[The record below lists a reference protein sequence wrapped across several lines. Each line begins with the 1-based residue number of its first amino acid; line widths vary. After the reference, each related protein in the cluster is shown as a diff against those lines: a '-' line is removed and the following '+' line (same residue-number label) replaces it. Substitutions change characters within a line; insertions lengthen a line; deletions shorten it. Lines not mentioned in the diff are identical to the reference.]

1 MQRARP
7 PAKPSGR
14 PVAAPHCASCLRP
27 VLRALPSTGAKTKRN
42 CMETRTKKKKQ
53 KSAAAATTALDIM
66 RNAIIKGKSH
76 HSLQCDV
83 TATATAPTVSLC
95 LVPPAAPVLS
105 VSGYAYVA
113 PVPNR
118 VYHCRY
124 VAGSWVFR
132 VRSLDTVQLDTDT
145 GEQYNIGSQI
155 PLQ

>member
-1 MQRARP
+1 MQTFCFLQARCTLFFLQ
-7 PAKPSGR
+7 AVYLGLTLARSQNATAVVHMMYRLCVCVQLYRTGR
-14 PVAAPHCASCLRP
+14 VY
-27 VLRALPSTGAKTKRN
+27 
-42 CMETRTKKKKQ
+42 
-53 KSAAAATTALDIM
+53 
-66 RNAIIKGKSH
+66 
-76 HSLQCDV
+76 
-83 TATATAPTVSLC
+83 ATATAPTVSLC
-95 LVPPAAPVLS
+95 LVPPAAPVLP

>member
-1 MQRARP
+1 MAIPQWFDRNDATFGLTSKSYGLPVSVQVDIARTQN
-7 PAKPSGR
+7 ATAVVHMMYRLCVCVQLYRTGR
-14 PVAAPHCASCLRP
+14 VY
-27 VLRALPSTGAKTKRN
+27 
-42 CMETRTKKKKQ
+42 
-53 KSAAAATTALDIM
+53 
-66 RNAIIKGKSH
+66 
-76 HSLQCDV
+76 
-83 TATATAPTVSLC
+83 ATATAPTVSLC
-95 LVPPAAPVLS
+95 LVPPAAPVLP

>member
-1 MQRARP
+1 MYAY
-7 PAKPSGR
+7 SCTGR
-14 PVAAPHCASCLRP
+14 VYA
-27 VLRALPSTGAKTKRN
+27 
-42 CMETRTKKKKQ
+42 
-53 KSAAAATTALDIM
+53 
-66 RNAIIKGKSH
+66 
-76 HSLQCDV
+76 

-95 LVPPAAPVLS
+95 LVPPAAPVLP

-145 GEQYNIGSQI
+145 CTGEPQWSGQPAFPSFPVRTAVLWISGSCTKIYRFMQCAQHSI
-155 PLQ
+155 LFFQSGSKIKNTPGSARGILILEND

>member
-1 MQRARP
+1 MRACMKIQKTHFFTVGSR
-7 PAKPSGR
+7 SGR
-14 PVAAPHCASCLRP
+14 VPAQRHSDREIGRLSVQVDIARTQNATAVVHMMYRLCVCVQLYR
-27 VLRALPSTGAKTKRN
+27 TGR
-42 CMETRTKKKKQ
+42 
-53 KSAAAATTALDIM
+53 
-66 RNAIIKGKSH
+66 
-76 HSLQCDV
+76 V
-83 TATATAPTVSLC
+83 YATATAPTVSLC
-95 LVPPAAPVLS
+95 LVPPAAPVLP

>member
-1 MQRARP
+1 MRQMGGTSSGPLVLKSYGLPVSVQVDIARTQN
-7 PAKPSGR
+7 ATAVVHMMYRLCVCVQLYRTGR
-14 PVAAPHCASCLRP
+14 VY
-27 VLRALPSTGAKTKRN
+27 
-42 CMETRTKKKKQ
+42 
-53 KSAAAATTALDIM
+53 
-66 RNAIIKGKSH
+66 
-76 HSLQCDV
+76 
-83 TATATAPTVSLC
+83 ATATAPTVSLC
-95 LVPPAAPVLS
+95 LVPPAAPVLP

>member
-1 MQRARP
+1 MKKEANSPRYYR
-7 PAKPSGR
+7 R
-14 PVAAPHCASCLRP
+14 DTVASTLHEID
-27 VLRALPSTGAKTKRN
+27 VLP
-42 CMETRTKKKKQ
+42 
-53 KSAAAATTALDIM
+53 
-66 RNAIIKGKSH
+66 
-76 HSLQCDV
+76 
-83 TATATAPTVSLC
+83 
-95 LVPPAAPVLS
+95 

-145 GEQYNIGSQI
+145 SEQYNIGSQI

>member
-1 MQRARP
+1 MMYRLCVCVQLYRT
-7 PAKPSGR
+7 GR
-14 PVAAPHCASCLRP
+14 VY
-27 VLRALPSTGAKTKRN
+27 
-42 CMETRTKKKKQ
+42 
-53 KSAAAATTALDIM
+53 
-66 RNAIIKGKSH
+66 
-76 HSLQCDV
+76 
-83 TATATAPTVSLC
+83 ATATAPTVSLC
-95 LVPPAAPVLS
+95 LVPPAAPVLP

-132 VRSLDTVQLDTDT
+132 VRRLDTVQLDTDT

>member
-1 MQRARP
+1 MVSPKEAIIADLARP
-7 PAKPSGR
+7 LIATFDRADATFGLTSKSYGLPVSVQVDIARTQNATAVVHMMYRLCVCVQLYRTGR
-14 PVAAPHCASCLRP
+14 VY
-27 VLRALPSTGAKTKRN
+27 
-42 CMETRTKKKKQ
+42 
-53 KSAAAATTALDIM
+53 
-66 RNAIIKGKSH
+66 
-76 HSLQCDV
+76 
-83 TATATAPTVSLC
+83 ATATAPTVSLC
-95 LVPPAAPVLS
+95 LVPPAAPVLP

>member
-1 MQRARP
+1 MSVDPAVHTAASAPLSHRPLIATFDRDNATFGLTSKSYGLPVSVQVDIARTQN
-7 PAKPSGR
+7 ATAVVHMMYRLCVCVQLYRTGR
-14 PVAAPHCASCLRP
+14 VY
-27 VLRALPSTGAKTKRN
+27 
-42 CMETRTKKKKQ
+42 
-53 KSAAAATTALDIM
+53 
-66 RNAIIKGKSH
+66 
-76 HSLQCDV
+76 
-83 TATATAPTVSLC
+83 ATATAPTVSLC
-95 LVPPAAPVLS
+95 LVPPAAPVLP

>member
-1 MQRARP
+1 MIATFDRDDATFGLTS
-7 PAKPSGR
+7 KSYGL
-14 PVAAPHCASCLRP
+14 PVS
-27 VLRALPSTGAKTKRN
+27 V
-42 CMETRTKKKKQ
+42 Q
-53 KSAAAATTALDIM
+53 VDILDIA
-66 RNAIIKGKSH
+66 RTQNATAVVHMMYRLCVCVQLYRTGR
-76 HSLQCDV
+76 V
-83 TATATAPTVSLC
+83 YATATAPTVSLC
-95 LVPPAAPVLS
+95 LVPPAAPVLP